1 MIYTLIVKNDQG
13 KAESYLTFESVSSY
27 SENWSGTVSK
37 STVESGFPIA
47 DHINIENPVFNISGV
62 LSEYSIFKDDREIFW
77 NGEDFVQASENNS
90 ESSHLVAKDYLIK
103 TTKKGTVITLLESK
117 TNSFLSDGAQRYE
130 KILSGKINEYN
141 NCVITDLSFEVS
153 DNTQNS
159 AIRVSMKIEQLN
171 IARTE
176 TTLLSEQEMQKEIIP
191 KVAKTSTNAGNS
203 ATSTTT
209 DSTTDTDSTKPKN
222 VAEKESDVSAV
233 KSTMNIPPEAR
244 KQIRANEAAERA
256 YQTAKGLLGYAEN
269 EEKDFEWKEINGG
282 VVISLKGEK

>member
-77 NGEDFVQASENNS
+77 NGEDFVQASENTS
-90 ESSHLVAKDYLIK
+90 ESSHLVAKDSLIK
-103 TTKKGTVITLLESK
+103 TTKEGTVITLLESR

-153 DNTQNS
+153 ENTQNS
-159 AIRVSMKIEQLN
+159 AIKVSMKIEQLN

-176 TTLLSEQEMQKEIIP
+176 TTTLSEQEMQKEIIP
-191 KVAKTSTNAGNS
+191 KVAKTSTNAGTS

-209 DSTTDTDSTKPKN
+209 DSATTKPKN
-222 VAEKESDVSAV
+222 VAEKSTDVVSV
-233 KSTMNIPPEAR
+233 KAKVPPEIQKEKENIAAAVE
-244 KQIRANEAAERA
+244 IRERA
-256 YQTAKGLLGYAEN
+256 LGLQ
-269 EEKDFEWKEINGG
+269 KSSG
-282 VVISLKGEK
+282 VLVDITSQGNVYKLETK

>member
-1 MIYTLIVKNDQG
+1 MIYTLVVRNEQG
-13 KAESYLTFESVSSY
+13 VLETNLTFDSVASY

-62 LSEYSIFKDDREIFW
+62 LSAYSIFSDNREVYW
-77 NGEDFVQASENNS
+77 NGEDFVASS
-90 ESSHLVAKDYLIK
+90 EQSSVDQHIEAKKSLIK
-103 TTKKGTVITLLESK
+103 IVSSGTVVTLLESK
-117 TNSFLSDGAQRYE
+117 TNSFLDDKNQKYE
-130 KILSGKINEYN
+130 KILTGKVNEYN

-153 DNTQNS
+153 ENTQNS
-159 AIRVSMKIEQLN
+159 AIKVSMKIEQLN

-176 TTLLSEQEMQKEIIP
+176 TTLLSDQEMQKEIIP
-191 KVAKTSTNAGNS
+191 KVAKVSTNAGTS

-209 DSTTDTDSTKPKN
+209 DSAATKPKN
-222 VAEKESDVSAV
+222 VAEKDSDVAAV
-233 KSTMNIPPEAR
+233 KSEMNIPPEAR

-256 YQTAKGLLGYAEN
+256 YQTTKGLLGYAEN

-282 VVISLKGEK
+282 VVISSKGEK

>member
-1 MIYTLIVKNDQG
+1 MIYTLVVKNDQG

-37 STVESGFPIA
+37 STVEYGFPIA

-103 TTKKGTVITLLESK
+103 TTKEGTVITLLESK

-130 KILSGKINEYN
+130 KIRSGVTKEYDN
-141 NCVITDLSFEVS
+141 SVITDLSFEVS
-153 DNTQNS
+153 ENTQNS
-159 AIRVSMKIEQLN
+159 SIRVSMKIEQLN

-176 TTLLSEQEMQKEIIP
+176 TTTLTEQEMQKAIIP
-191 KVAKTSTNAGNS
+191 KVAKTSVNTGSS
-203 ATSTTT
+203 ATSTAT
-209 DSTTDTDSTKPKN
+209 DETGKPKN
-222 VAEKESDVSAV
+222 VAEKSTDVTSV
-233 KSTMNIPPEAR
+233 KAKVPPEIQKEKENIAAAVE
-244 KQIRANEAAERA
+244 IRERA
-256 YQTAKGLLGYAEN
+256 LGLQ
-269 EEKDFEWKEINGG
+269 KSSG
-282 VVISLKGEK
+282 VLVDITSQGNVYKLETK

>member
-1 MIYTLIVKNDQG
+1 MIYTIVVKNDQG
-13 KAESYLTFESVSSY
+13 KFERYLTFESVSSY

-90 ESSHLVAKDYLIK
+90 DDSHLVAKDYLIK
-103 TTKKGTVITLLESK
+103 ILIPLFYSHIITLLESK
-117 TNSFLSDGAQRYE
+117 TNSFLSNGDQRYE

-153 DNTQNS
+153 ENTQNS
-159 AIRVSMKIEQLN
+159 AIKVSMKIEQLN

-176 TTLLSEQEMQKEIIP
+176 TTTLTEQEMQKAIVP
-191 KVAKTSTNAGNS
+191 KVAKTSVNTGSS
-203 ATSTTT
+203 ATSTAT
-209 DSTTDTDSTKPKN
+209 DETGKPKN
-222 VAEKESDVSAV
+222 VSEKTTDVASVKAKVPIEIQKEKENMAAAV
-233 KSTMNIPPEAR
+233 E
-244 KQIRANEAAERA
+244 IRERA
-256 YQTAKGLLGYAEN
+256 LGLQN
-269 EEKDFEWKEINGG
+269 SSG
-282 VVISLKGEK
+282 VLVDITSQGNVYKLETK